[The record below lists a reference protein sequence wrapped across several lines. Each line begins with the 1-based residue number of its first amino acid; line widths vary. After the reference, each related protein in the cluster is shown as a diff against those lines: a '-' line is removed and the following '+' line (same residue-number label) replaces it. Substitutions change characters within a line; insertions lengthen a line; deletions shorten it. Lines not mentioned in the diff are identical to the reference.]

1 MKSFKDTA
9 TTICG
14 FIFAI
19 STSLLVVPSIPSWAT
34 TALGLAMALSGAII
48 GVLTGKNPNGSTKV
62 IDPATGQQ
70 DVNQNITKEQEPA
83 K

>member
-1 MKSFKDTA
+1 MKNFKDTA

-14 FIFAI
+14 FIFAV
-19 STSLLVVPSIPSWAT
+19 STTLLVVPSLPGWAT
-34 TALGLAMALSGAII
+34 TALGLAMAVSGAII

-62 IDPATGQQ
+62 IDPAPGQQ